1 MWIVI
6 PLIYI
11 MSWRT
16 CRRFGQALN
25 ETVAWTAGFL
35 ITAGI
40 ILFLDLGG
48 VGMISTRPTD
58 PGVAVAMIGGFV
70 AMGLSRYLW
79 KRRGGHLQPVNNRWV
94 RSFSAMRGTD
104 SPKKPAAKPRA
115 ANTATKATTTAAKP
129 RAATTT
135 TRSTSSARSA
145 SANGTKTSS
154 QKKTAQRNTTAY
166 KWGRAIGAML
176 DSDQSKGGTRR

>member
-1 MWIVI
+1 
-6 PLIYI
+6 

-70 AMGLSRYLW
+70 GMGFSRYLW
-79 KRRGGHLQPVNNRWV
+79 KRRGGHLQPVNNRWT
-94 RSFSAMRGTD
+94 RAFGAMRVEDKPKQSAAKRSAAGK
-104 SPKKPAAKPRA
+104 SPSTAAAAKPRA
-115 ANTATKATTTAAKP
+115 AAPTTKPTAQA
-129 RAATTT
+129 
-135 TRSTSSARSA
+135 RSTSTSGS
-145 SANGTKTSS
+145 KTSS

-176 DSDQSKGGTRR
+176 DTDQSKSSTRR